1 MQFPDDDNGK
11 MLAAMAESG
20 IDLSVALDV
29 DFFLI
34 FDDQRDAES
43 ALEALA
49 QTDLN
54 GELELNFSEEIEK
67 WELIVCLNM
76 VPSYDDL
83 VAKETELN
91 TFAQEFDGMTDGWG
105 VMQHQ
110 EGDDEFADEEGHQCD
125 DSCSHTH

>member
-43 ALEALA
+43 ALEALT
-49 QTDLN
+49 QTDLK

-76 VPSYDDL
+76 VPAYETV
-83 VAKETELN
+83 VAKEIELN
-91 TFAQEFDGMTDGWG
+91 DFAQEFDGMTDGWG

-110 EGDDEFADEEGHQCD
+110 EGDDEFADDDHECD
-125 DSCSHTH
+125 DNCSHSH